1 MGRQGRRFEPNAGAV
16 EEATAPLERR
26 SGGSEAECGV
36 GEEEE
41 APPEDGAE
49 NAKPN
54 GGEGGG

>member
-1 MGRQGRRFEPNAGAV
+1 MEMWDDEVDDSSRMQ
-16 EEATAPLERR
+16 EEATAPLGRR
-26 SGGSEAECGV
+26 SDGSEAECGV